1 MKKYIFPALI
11 FFASCNGGSE
21 EKKVEVKPEDIQVV
35 EQVDN
40 NPQPFF
46 AGSGSAPTSTIE
58 IISNADGTFL
68 VKYVVEGVAA
78 ELSMNKEPLVIDG
91 KQNVSTGEVKLKNS
105 AASIVLAPGKCE
117 GGTHSCTLT
126 LGDRVVEYCG
136 KYAE

>member
-11 FFASCNGGSE
+11 FFASCNSGTE

-46 AGSGSAPTSTIE
+46 AGTGATASSTVE

-68 VKYVVEGVAA
+68 VKYAIEGVPA

-91 KQNVSTGEVKLKNS
+91 KQNVATGEVKLKGS
-105 AASIVLAPGKCE
+105 GASLVIATGKCQE
-117 GGTHSCTLT
+117 GTHSCAITI
-126 LGDRVVEYCG
+126 GERVVEYCG